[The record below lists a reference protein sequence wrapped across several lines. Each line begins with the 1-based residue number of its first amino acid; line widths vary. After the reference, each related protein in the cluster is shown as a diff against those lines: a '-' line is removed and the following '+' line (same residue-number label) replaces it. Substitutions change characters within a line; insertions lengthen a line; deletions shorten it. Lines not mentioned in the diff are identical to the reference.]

1 MLGYLLFKIYHFC
14 INVMQETKKKAV
26 DLSTKNLKLAKINA
40 DECFISYNQLKKIIF
55 IFVPLFHHTVLY
67 LCFIFDH
74 VILVAICCFARFNI
88 TVDYCKQCNK
98 YI

>member
-1 MLGYLLFKIYHFC
+1 MLGYLLFKIYHFS

-26 DLSTKNLKLAKINA
+26 DLSTKNVKLAN
-40 DECFISYNQLKKIIF
+40 ECFISYNQLKKITL

-74 VILVAICCFARFNI
+74 VILVAICCFGRFNI